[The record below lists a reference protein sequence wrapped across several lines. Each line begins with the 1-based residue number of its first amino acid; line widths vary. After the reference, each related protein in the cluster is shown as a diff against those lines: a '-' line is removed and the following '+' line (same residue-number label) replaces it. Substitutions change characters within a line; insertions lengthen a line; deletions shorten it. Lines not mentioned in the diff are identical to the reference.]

1 MSLSYVKSI
10 ISFILSKLQNVVR
23 ELTNCVKMR
32 LDNNL
37 HQVGLDTTLKKRGGN
52 FIPFNLKAE
61 YACQQ
66 MPKNIDDMISGNLGL
81 KRADLY
87 LHKLVCYWKTCPD
100 INCCSDDLI
109 KELRNEIF
117 NALFR

>member
-1 MSLSYVKSI
+1 M
-10 ISFILSKLQNVVR
+10 LSKMKNAVR
-23 ELTNCVKMR
+23 VTNYVKMR

-87 LHKLVCYWKTCPD
+87 LHKLVCYWKACPD